1 MHFILS
7 SIVFSPL
14 NKEFYEKESNR
25 LQYKELLDNNNLLGK
40 IY

>member
-7 SIVFSPL
+7 SIVFSI

-25 LQYKELLDNNNLLGK
+25 LQYKELLDNNNLL
-40 IY
+40 

>member
-7 SIVFSPL
+7 SIVYPL

-25 LQYKELLDNNNLLGK
+25 LQRKELLDNNNLL
-40 IY
+40 